1 MSQSKSHIS
10 IPGKAGALVAWA
22 FVLTFALAP
31 LAGCA
36 VWTGSAFRSSDEI
49 AENRTI
55 VGQLPPPGKPIGG
68 GSTSSHA
75 AVTQFIPVTIPTEKY
90 EPSNDYKV
98 GPHDV
103 LFISVNGQSE
113 LSSTPAATG
122 MRAIGSRVD
131 GQGHVQLPLI
141 GQFKVGGLTTG
152 QIQIALRKHYEQHL
166 RTPWVV
172 VEILEYRSQPIYLI
186 GEFREPTTYYM
197 DRPMRVAQA
206 ISLAG
211 GITNIADMRSARLLR
226 DGRVVA
232 VDIYRL
238 LYEGD
243 MSQNSWIR
251 PSDTLF
257 VPSNIDQRVFVL
269 GDVARPGPV
278 PIIHG
283 DMNLTEAFARVGD
296 INRVGTERKYVR
308 VIRSLSP
315 TRGELMVIDYDK
327 IIRGE
332 AMDFPLQ
339 SGDIVYV
346 PRTGLGKWN
355 DTLKEILPTL
365 QTVST
370 VIQPFVLLSST
381 NDDN

>member
-1 MSQSKSHIS
+1 MT
-10 IPGKAGALVAWA
+10 GVAVVLALTQLV
-22 FVLTFALAP
+22 
-31 LAGCA
+31 GCA
-36 VWTGSAFRSSDEI
+36 VWTGSAFMSSDEI

-55 VGQLPPPGKPIGG
+55 TGQPPAPSQPVGG
-68 GSTSSHA
+68 GSPSSHA

-90 EPSNDYKV
+90 EPSTDYKV

-131 GQGHVQLPLI
+131 GRGHVQLPLI
-141 GQFKVGGLTTG
+141 GQFKVGGLSTG
-152 QIQIALRKHYEQHL
+152 QIQTALTKHYEQHL

-186 GEFREPTTYYM
+186 GEFRQPTTYYM
-197 DRPMRVAQA
+197 DRPMRLAQA

-211 GITNIADMRSARLLR
+211 GITNVADMRSARLLR

-243 MSQNSWIR
+243 MSQNGWIR

-283 DMNLTEAFARVGD
+283 DINLTEAFARVGD
-296 INRVGTERKYVR
+296 INRIGTERKYVR

-355 DTLKEILPTL
+355 DTLREILPTL
-365 QTVST
+365 QTIST
-370 VIQPFVLLSST
+370 VIQPFVLLSNT
-381 NDDN
+381 NND